1 MKNKV
6 FEGVATALI
15 TPFTETGVDYS
26 AFERL
31 VEWQTESGVA
41 ALVVAGTTGEAP
53 TLTDHEWEELCRV
66 ALGASGGRAKV
77 IIGCGSNSTAAAA
90 GRVKRAYSLGADAA
104 LAVTPYYNKAS
115 NEGLVS
121 HYRALCGAADLPVIA
136 YNVPSRTG
144 VDLGVEALEDLV
156 AIKNFAGIKEASG
169 SVARSAWLL
178 SKFGDELPVYS
189 GSDEVNFPI
198 LSIGGSGMISVLSNV
213 FPAECVG
220 LWLAASSGDI
230 SRARELSAVFYPFVA
245 ALFSVVNPI
254 PVKTVMAHLGYCD
267 EIFRLPLCAMGNEK
281 REKLFREYEMA
292 KSGSQ
297 RILHK

>member
-1 MKNKV
+1 MRNKV

-15 TPFTETGVDYS
+15 TPFTETGVDYGS
-26 AFERL
+26 FERL
-31 VEWQTESGVA
+31 AKWQIESGVA

-53 TLTDHEWEELCRV
+53 TLTDNEWEELCRV
-66 ALGASGGRAKV
+66 AICASGGRAKV
-77 IIGCGSNSTAAAA
+77 IVGCGSNSTAAAV
-90 GRVKRAYSLGADAA
+90 GRVKRACSLGADAA

-115 NEGLVS
+115 REGLVS
-121 HYRALCGAADLPVIA
+121 HYRAICGAADIPVIA

-156 AIKNFAGIKEASG
+156 SIGNFAGIKEATG
-169 SVARSAWLL
+169 SVARSACLL

-189 GSDEVNFPI
+189 GSDEVNLPI

-220 LWLAASSGDI
+220 LWRAASSGDI
-230 SRARELSAVFYPFVA
+230 SRAREYSTVFYPFVA

-254 PVKTVMAHLGYCD
+254 PVKTVMARLGCCD
-267 EIFRLPLCAMGNEK
+267 EVFRLPLCAMGNEK

>member
-15 TPFTETGVDYS
+15 TPFTETGVDYG

-31 VEWQTESGVA
+31 VEWQVASGAV

-53 TLTDHEWEELCRV
+53 TLTDREWEELCRV
-66 ALGASGGRAKV
+66 ALGTSDGRAKI
-77 IIGCGSNSTAAAA
+77 IIGCGSNSTSSAVK
-90 GRVKRAYSLGADAA
+90 RVKLARSLGADAA

-115 NEGLVS
+115 KEGLVG
-121 HYRALCGAADLPVIA
+121 HYRALCGAADIPVIA

-144 VDLGVEALEDLV
+144 VDLGVETLESLV
-156 AIKNFAGIKEASG
+156 GIENFAGIKEATG
-169 SVARSAWLL
+169 SVARSACLL

-220 LWLAASSGDI
+220 LWNAASSGDI
-230 SRARELSAVFYPFVA
+230 PTARAYSAGFYPLVA
-245 ALFSVVNPI
+245 ALFSEVNPI
-254 PVKTVMAHLGYCD
+254 PVKTVMARLGYCD
-267 EIFRLPLCAMGNEK
+267 EIFRLPLCAMENGK
-281 REKLFREYEMA
+281 REKLFREYEAA

-297 RILHK
+297 KILHK